1 MFNCYIFRLRNLS
14 KRVNYH
20 KNMSTFIQYRLILK
34 KLEKNKKTATN
45 FVAVFRFCYFELF
58 LFLVD
63 EEVDLER
70 VDLPRGSFP

>member
-1 MFNCYIFRLRNLS
+1 
-14 KRVNYH
+14 
-20 KNMSTFIQYRLILK
+20 MSTFIQYRLILK

-45 FVAVFRFCYFELF
+45 FVTVFRFCYFELF

>member
-1 MFNCYIFRLRNLS
+1 
-14 KRVNYH
+14 
-20 KNMSTFIQYRLILK
+20 MSTFIQYRLILK
-34 KLEKNKKTATN
+34 KLEKYKKIGIN

>member
-1 MFNCYIFRLRNLS
+1 
-14 KRVNYH
+14 
-20 KNMSTFIQYRLILK
+20 MSTFIQYRLILK

-45 FVAVFRFCYFELF
+45 FAAVFHFCYFELF

-63 EEVDLER
+63 EEVDRER

>member
-1 MFNCYIFRLRNLS
+1 
-14 KRVNYH
+14 
-20 KNMSTFIQYRLILK
+20 MSTFIQYRLILK

-58 LFLVD
+58 LVD